1 VDVDI
6 RQPSGV
12 REMPID
18 SLVQLEARIHEAHH
32 LNPDQKQELLR
43 LLSDLKQEIAALSE
57 THEEHAH
64 SIARFTAIS
73 AHEATRRHR
82 NQDLLR
88 IAMEG
93 LSTSVAE
100 FEASHPTLV
109 DTVNKISSFL
119 SNIGI

>member
-1 VDVDI
+1 
-6 RQPSGV
+6 
-12 REMPID
+12 MPID
-18 SLVQLEARIHEAHH
+18 SLVQLEARIQETPC
-32 LNPDQKQELLR
+32 LNLQQKEELLR
-43 LLSDLKQEIAALSE
+43 LLADLNQEIAALSE

-64 SIARFTAIS
+64 SIARFTDVS
-73 AHEATRRHR
+73 AHEATRQHR

-109 DTVNKISSFL
+109 DTVNKISNLL
-119 SNIGI
+119 SNMGI

>member
-1 VDVDI
+1 
-6 RQPSGV
+6 
-12 REMPID
+12 MPID
-18 SLVQLEARIHEAHH
+18 SLVQLEARLQEAHG
-32 LNPDQKQELLR
+32 LDPRQKEELLR
-43 LLSDLKQEIAALSE
+43 LISDLKQEITALSE
-57 THEEHAH
+57 THAEHAH
-64 SIARFTAIS
+64 SIARFTDLS

-109 DTVNKISSFL
+109 NTVNRISSLL
-119 SNIGI
+119 SNMGI